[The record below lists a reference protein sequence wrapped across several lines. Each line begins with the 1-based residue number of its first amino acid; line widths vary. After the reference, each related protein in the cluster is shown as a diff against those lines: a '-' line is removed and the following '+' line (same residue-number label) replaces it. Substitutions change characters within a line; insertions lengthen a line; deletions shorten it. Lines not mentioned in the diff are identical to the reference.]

1 MYDMNM
7 NNKLVDIEIFSLCC
21 KKNSHFKW
29 SFNCVSGN
37 HGPLLSQINQTYFR
51 GFCPGFF
58 LCLRTPL
65 GKEVLYSHS
74 CIQSLH
80 MRELRSLL
88 IVNSLYMPLVFASL
102 TFKKGVIE
110 VFLPNPAR
118 PT

>member
-1 MYDMNM
+1 MCDMNM

-29 SFNCVSGN
+29 RFNYVSGN
-37 HGPLLSQINQTYFR
+37 HGPLLSQINQTYFG

-58 LCLRTPL
+58 LCLRTLL
-65 GKEVLYSHS
+65 GKEGLHSHS

-80 MRELRSLL
+80 MREL

-110 VFLPNPAR
+110 VFPPNPAR